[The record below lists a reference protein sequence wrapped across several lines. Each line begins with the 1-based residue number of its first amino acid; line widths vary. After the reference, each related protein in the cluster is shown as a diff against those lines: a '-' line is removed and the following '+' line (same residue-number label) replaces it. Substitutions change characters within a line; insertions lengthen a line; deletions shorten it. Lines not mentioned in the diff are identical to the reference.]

1 MVQDRNRCR
10 TGWTAGLACCPLHRS
25 MDTCI
30 IIKTLHRSFERGASC
45 REVYYHFFSCKHGDI
60 AKHRGER
67 VVLCLPKNGGCK
79 ASRTAGCVFGGT
91 TSSAKLSPRNF
102 FHKASSRRALPQ
114 KLCKKARGSTS
125 SCLSA
130 RSRGLLP
137 HRTLGPI
144 NFSSPSPIC
153 ESDHFVPEQV

>member
-102 FHKASSRRALPQ
+102 FHKASSRRAFTAKTLQKGPRIDVKLPE
-114 KLCKKARGSTS
+114 REIPRPPTPPYTGSDQF
-125 SCLSA
+125 LE
-130 RSRGLLP
+130 P
-137 HRTLGPI
+137 
-144 NFSSPSPIC
+144 
-153 ESDHFVPEQV
+153 ESDM